1 MALTR
6 LQLKAMFAK
15 KFKEFNPNAMF
26 QVIPKDEKDQLQ
38 YYKERK
44 EYHLALAKNEPPAD
58 RIGSNKL
65 VFGRRALNDQAH
77 IKSLKRR
84 L

>member
-1 MALTR
+1 MVKTR
-6 LQLKAMFAK
+6 KQLKAMFAK

-26 QVIPKDEKDQLQ
+26 QLIPKDVKDQLQ

-44 EYHLALAKNEPPAD
+44 EYHLALAKNEPPTN
-58 RIGSNKL
+58 SNKL

-84 L
+84 LWNG